1 MEQSKIT
8 GALSLTIRKRIYTDT
23 RRNPIDVLK
32 KWFNKAPFPGWI
44 ILAVV
49 FLAAAWGTYKLEV
62 AHYQPQYLANRVQYD
77 LVKRNSAI
85 DQDWKNGVF
94 EHFFQNGLDP
104 VISGDY
110 FYFICK
116 GREIVSW
123 STNRVDLSPA
133 VIEHPEAYYQG
144 AVVNLL
150 SRVFYIRADSIPYR
164 VSGDTAYRVFTL
176 IPIAADYKI
185 DNQYFRSC
193 FFADKRIPAATVVT
207 PEPVQGSIA
216 VTNGSGKVFFYLSFD
231 EDPALSYKVGPLVW
245 VFSLL
250 GLVCILLFI
259 HYLCLEFGRR
269 KGPFWGWVLLLVCC
283 MLLSI
288 VHVYAPMPTGF
299 ANTQLFSPELLASG
313 DTIRSFGDLLRSV
326 VFDCWLLLYLFQNVP
341 IRKRPFF
348 KHPLPDK
355 LFRLLLC
362 LLLISDLYNGQAVSM
377 YQLIID
383 SKISF
388 EVSDFYNITIY
399 TFLGIATISV
409 ITVNVLAILAIT
421 NEMLKTLSG
430 NYWLRYIL
438 VVGLSLACIYGLGKH
453 EYVFSLAVLFMALA
467 GLLLIDALGLP
478 FIRRVKSELS
488 NSPKNYIWFA
498 ILCSWV
504 TLEIFYFNYSKEKE
518 LRKIFASK
526 QEQRDDAL
534 VNLAFEEAGSK
545 LLQDTV
551 IKTYWAQP
559 SAVEQNRINKYIFYN
574 YLAEQLRKFDIGI
587 YYYDNDHKP
596 LFNRDTMDA
605 ALIRVAGEVSGHPF
619 AAGLVNI
626 ERAIAKN
633 KVYWGLC
640 PVLDAGDTLGFIGLD
655 FSRSRRPQKSY
666 VPAFLQRKSNPTD
679 QIYYDKYTY
688 AIYRNNT
695 LWMQNGTELF
705 PNRINPY
712 TAESEF
718 TFRESLRSSV
728 LDFRPEKGEIIRV
741 VYKRNLFADSVALFS
756 YVLAVFIVIGGL
768 ILLVWHLL
776 YYLKHGR
783 MMYGR
788 FNLSIRSKV
797 NLTILVTVFISL
809 VVVGAITMGFLSNK
823 YKQSQRNGLRSKL
836 FYFAQNINHLAEDR
850 AQNVSAATFDS
861 LALSYDFGYKLSML
875 AEDQGSEVN
884 LYDRNGLLIA
894 TSQNELLQKGITSR
908 LMCRSAFVALRSR
921 NETEV
926 IKKEKIGVLDY
937 ESAYTPLTDNK
948 DQVLAYVN
956 LPYYEASSELNQ
968 EISGILGSLINIY
981 TLIFFISGI
990 TAILISNSIIRSFHL
1005 LITQF
1010 RLIRLKHN
1018 KLIEWPYRDEI
1029 GLLVNEYNVMMQKVE
1044 EMASKLARTERES
1057 AWREIARQVA
1067 HEIKNPL
1074 TPMKLNIQY
1083 LQQAIKN
1090 GRTDI
1095 DVLAGRVSE
1104 TLIEQIEN
1112 LNVIASEF
1120 SNFARMPDATPEPLP
1135 VYEILASIVD
1145 LFQVEDHTRILLEE
1159 GDRALTVYADKSYF
1173 IRIFTNI
1180 IKNATQAIPEEVAG
1194 EIRIRFSLVDEGVEI
1209 AVQDN
1214 GTGIPEDMIEKLF
1227 VPYFTTKSSGT
1238 GIGLPMTKNMV
1249 EHSGGRIRFETEKNR
1264 GTTFLVW
1271 LPEPDRG

>member
-1 MEQSKIT
+1 M
-8 GALSLTIRKRIYTDT
+8 
-23 RRNPIDVLK
+23 VK
-32 KWFNKAPFPGWI
+32 KWFNKAPFTGWI
-44 ILAVV
+44 V
-49 FLAAAWGTYKLEV
+49 LAAAFLAIAACIYKLEL
-62 AHYQPQYLANRVQYD
+62 AHYQPQYLANKVQHD
-77 LVKRNSAI
+77 FLKRENAI
-85 DQDWKNGVF
+85 EQDRNQGVF
-94 EHFFQNGLDP
+94 DHYFRNGQDP
-104 VISGDY
+104 LISGDY

-116 GREIVSW
+116 GRDIVSW
-123 STNRVDLSPA
+123 STNRVDLSPE
-133 VIEHPEAYYQG
+133 VIEHPEDYYQG
-144 AVVNLL
+144 AIVNLL
-150 SRVFYIRADSIPYR
+150 SRVFYVRADQVPYP
-164 VSGDTAYRVFTL
+164 VAGDTLHHIFTL

-193 FFADKRIPAATVVT
+193 FFADKRIPASTGIT
-207 PEPVQGSIA
+207 SEPGAGSIA
-216 VTNGSGKVFFYLSFD
+216 IRDSKGHTFFYLSF
-231 EDPALSYKVGPLVW
+231 EEEPASLYKVGPLVW

-250 GLVCILLFI
+250 GLACILLLI
-259 HYLCLEFGRR
+259 HYTCLEAGRR
-269 KGPFWGWVLLLVCC
+269 KGPLLGWLLLLVCC
-283 MLLSI
+283 VGLSFLHLK
-288 VHVYAPMPTGF
+288 VPLPTGF
-299 ANTQLFSPELLASG
+299 SNTQLFSPELLASG
-313 DTIRSFGDLLRSV
+313 DSIRSFSDLLRTT
-326 VFDCWLLLYLFQNVP
+326 VFDCWLLLYLFHNVP
-341 IRKRPFF
+341 VRKRPFF
-348 KHPLPDK
+348 KNNFLDK
-355 LFRLLLC
+355 LLRLLLC
-362 LLLISDLYNGQAVSM
+362 LLLISDLYNSQASGM

-388 EVSDFYNITIY
+388 EVSDFYNLTIY

-409 ITVNVLAILAIT
+409 ITVNVLVLLAIT
-421 NEMLKTLSG
+421 NEVLKTLTA

-438 VVGLSLACIYGLGKH
+438 VALMSLACIYGLGEH
-453 EYVFSLAVLFMALA
+453 EHVFSLAVLFMALA

-478 FIRRVKSELS
+478 FTRRVKSELS

-545 LLQDTV
+545 LLQDTIV
-551 IKTYWAQP
+551 KTYWKQP
-559 SAVEQNRINKYIFYN
+559 SAAEQNRINKYIFYN
-574 YLAEQLRKFDIGI
+574 YLAEQQRKFDINT
-587 YYYDNDHKP
+587 YYYDSQRRP
-596 LFNRDTMDA
+596 LFNRDTLDA
-605 ALIRVAGEVSGHPF
+605 LLIRVAGEVSGHPF
-619 AAGLVNI
+619 AAGLVNV
-626 ERAIAKN
+626 ERSFAKS
-633 KVYWGLC
+633 KVYWGMC
-640 PVLDAGDTLGFIGLD
+640 PVLASNDADTLGFIGLD
-655 FSRSRRPQKSY
+655 FSRSRKPQKDY

-695 LWMQNGTELF
+695 LWMQNGAELF
-705 PNRINPY
+705 PHRINPQTL
-712 TAESEF
+712 TAEF

-728 LDFRPEKGEIIRV
+728 LDFRPGKGEVIRV
-741 VYKRNLFADSVALFS
+741 VYKRNLLADSVALFS
-756 YVLAVFIVIGGL
+756 YVLAVFVVAGGL

-776 YYLKHGR
+776 YYLQHGR

-809 VVVGAITMGFLSNK
+809 VVVGAITMSFLSNK
-823 YKQSQRNGLRSKL
+823 YKQSQRNSLRSKL
-836 FYFAQNINHLAEDR
+836 FYFAQNISHFAEDR
-850 AQNVSAATFDS
+850 AINVSAATFDS
-861 LALSYDFGYKLSML
+861 LTLSYDFGYKLSML

-884 LYDRNGLLIA
+884 LYNQEGLLIA
-894 TSQNELLQKGITSR
+894 TSQSDLLQKGITSK
-908 LMCRSAFVALRSR
+908 LMCRSAYLLLRSR

-937 ESAYTPLTDNK
+937 ESAYTPITDNK

-956 LPYYEASSELNQ
+956 LPYYEASTELNQ

-1083 LQQAIKN
+1083 LQQAIKS
-1090 GRTDI
+1090 GRADI

-1112 LNVIASEF
+1112 LNVIATEF
-1120 SNFARMPDATPEPLP
+1120 SNFARMPDAAPEALP

-1145 LFQVEDHTRILLEE
+1145 LFRVADHTRILLED
-1159 GDRALTVYADKSYF
+1159 GDRALVVYADKSYF

-1180 IKNATQAIPEEVAG
+1180 IKNATQAIPESVTG
-1194 EIRIRFSLVDEGVEI
+1194 EIHIRFLAMEDGVQI
-1209 AVQDN
+1209 AVKDN
-1214 GTGIPEDMIEKLF
+1214 GTGIADDMIEKLF

-1249 EHSGGRIRFETEKNR
+1249 EHSGGRIWFETEKDR
-1264 GTTFLVW
+1264 GTTFFVW